1 MYTQRLR
8 EIPGEVTQPWLNPPL
23 LIGPYV
29 NGCDKS
35 HLNCLGLHMC
45 VRLCDIDGYNA
56 RKPARHILA
65 RTLYIIHTERAAGLR
80 TLPRDACIGK
90 KKRERKKGAPPMQ

>member
-29 NGCDKS
+29 NGRDKS
-35 HLNCLGLHMC
+35 HLNCLGPHMC
-45 VRLCDIDGYNA
+45 VCDIDGYKA
-56 RKPARHILA
+56 RKPARHILQVA
-65 RTLYIIHTERAAGLR
+65 LYTLYTLSVQRGLR
-80 TLPRDACIGK
+80 TPLRDACIGK
-90 KKRERKKGAPPMQ
+90 KEKERKKGAPPMQ